1 MTTAQEQKILRDVQE
16 MKAYH
21 QLGLAKC
28 QKIEDELAP
37 VSTGA
42 SKKKKPALSD
52 EEIAKRIARK
62 NRGRNIIYQ

>member
-1 MTTAQEQKILRDVQE
+1 MTPDQERKILRDVQE

-42 SKKKKPALSD
+42 SKKKKSGLSD
-52 EEIAKRIARK
+52 EDIAKRIARK